1 MLGAALF
8 VCACGSSG
16 PQGDLL
22 FVDGRAVA
30 AAGDSVLAH
39 TQQGHTS
46 VVLRDRGTG
55 AIYERG
61 EQTLHSP
68 FQVQEYQG
76 GWYVS
81 DVVDREWWI
90 VQFTPQWEVAQRIR
104 IDTIAT
110 APHQFAVLPD
120 GRLVVEAADGR
131 LVAIAGDSVTTFALT
146 DASPRTGLVMGALGG
161 VLHAVQDRE
170 ITLYNGAGNI
180 RWRLSW
186 PWDEGAFV
194 ADLALDAQG
203 RIHVLAGRDGS
214 NQFYAYSLDR
224 NTGQVIRWSIL
235 PGSSATFVIAPTA
248 TTSSTRAVKVSEGV
262 TMNPAEF
269 ASANANSAPSS
280 TPVAPPMTQANCSS
294 DSERPKADAR
304 TRTSRPQ
311 DL

>member
-1 MLGAALF
+1 MAAAALF

-30 AAGDSVLAH
+30 AAGDSVLSL

-46 VVLRDRGTG
+46 VVLRDRKTG

-61 EQTLHSP
+61 EQSLRSP
-68 FQVQEYQG
+68 FQVQEYEG
-76 GWYVS
+76 RWYVS
-81 DVVDREWWI
+81 DVVDQEWWI
-90 VQFTPQWEVAQRIR
+90 VVFSPQWEVERRIR
-104 IDTIAT
+104 VDTIAT

-120 GRLVVEAADGR
+120 GRLVVEAVDGR
-131 LVAIAGDSVTTFALT
+131 LVAIAGDTISTFALT

-170 ITLYNGAGNI
+170 ITLYNEAGNI

-194 ADLALDAQG
+194 ADLAQDARG

-214 NQFYAYSLDR
+214 DQFYTYSLDR

-235 PGSSATFVIAPTA
+235 PGSSATFVID
-248 TTSSTRAVKVSEGV
+248 RLGEI
-262 TMNPAEF
+262 
-269 ASANANSAPSS
+269 
-280 TPVAPPMTQANCSS
+280 
-294 DSERPKADAR
+294 RPDVVENWIR
-304 TRTSRPQ
+304 E
-311 DL
+311 